1 MKKKGITMLMAAALM
16 VTLAGCG
23 NSNNGGNTET
33 NNAGTAGN
41 ATTTTENAT
50 TDNKPAEPEKK
61 EDVTIKVFQFKVEI
75 ADALQK
81 LAEAYEAETGVK
93 VEIETHGGGEDYSAL
108 LKAELAAGEEPEI
121 FNSSGWA
128 GFDPYVDRATDLS
141 GESWA
146 KDLVEA
152 SKAQISRDGKLL
164 GMPMNLE
171 AYGFTYNKDL
181 FAKAGITALPQTID
195 ELEAAVKKLQD
206 AGITPFALTSEW
218 WSMGIHTMNISL
230 ANHDDP
236 AAFIEDVKAGKA
248 TFKDDPIM
256 KDWLRL
262 VDIMFANGQKNAL
275 TTDYNTQVAEFAAG
289 KYAIIQHGNW
299 IQGMVDEVNPEMNL
313 GMMPVPLKAQ
323 PYAFT
328 GVPNNW
334 IVNNKS
340 AHPEEAKKFLEW
352 MVTSE
357 TGQKFIAT
365 DFKFIPA
372 VSTITPDTAA
382 IGKIGGDFAT
392 FSQEHPEQV
401 KGWNWDRFPDG
412 ITQQWGS
419 AMQEY
424 LGKQITGDQ
433 LLEKFDKAV
442 ADIVKR

>member
-1 MKKKGITMLMAAALM
+1 MKKISFLMLTAMM
-16 VTLAGCG
+16 VIVLLSGCG
-23 NSNNGGNTET
+23 NNTNGETATNAPAKT
-33 NNAGTAGN
+33 NNQA
-41 ATTTTENAT
+41 
-50 TDNKPAEPEKK
+50 AEPDPTDAPKK
-61 EDVTIKVFQFKVEI
+61 DVKIKVFQFKVEI
-75 ADALQK
+75 AEALEK
-81 LAEAYEAETGVK
+81 LAALYEKETGIK

-141 GESWA
+141 GEAWA

-152 SKAQISRDGKLL
+152 SKAQITRDGKLL

-181 FAKAGITALPQTID
+181 FAKAGITELPQTLE
-195 ELEAAVKKLQD
+195 ELEAAAKKLKD

-218 WSMGIHTMNISL
+218 WSMGIHTLNIAF
-230 ANHDDP
+230 ANQADP
-236 AAFIEDVKAGKA
+236 AAFIEDVKAGKVKL
-248 TFKDDPIM
+248 KDDPIM
-256 KDWLRL
+256 KEWIRL
-262 VDIMFANGQKNAL
+262 VDIMFANGQDNAL

-289 KYAIIQHGNW
+289 KYAMIQHGNW
-299 IQGMVDEVNPEMNL
+299 IQGMIDEIDPALNL
-313 GMMPVPLKAQ
+313 GMMAVPLQGK
-323 PYAFT
+323 PNVFT

-340 AHPEEAKKFLEW
+340 AQVEEAKAFLNW

-357 TGQKFIAT
+357 TGKKFIST
-365 DFKFIPA
+365 DFKFVPA
-372 VSTITPDTAA
+372 LSSITPNPEAV
-382 IGKIGGDFAT
+382 GKIGGDFAA
-392 FSQEHPEQV
+392 FANANPEQV

-412 ITQQWGS
+412 ITQQWGA

-424 LGKQITGDQ
+424 LGKQITSDQ

-442 ADIVKR
+442 QDIVKK

>member
-1 MKKKGITMLMAAALM
+1 MKKMMMMLLSAMLVIGMAG
-16 VTLAGCG
+16 GCG
-23 NSNNGGNTET
+23 SGKGNGNGGNT
-33 NNAGTAGN
+33 NAGKEG
-41 ATTTTENAT
+41 TEA
-50 TDNKPAEPEKK
+50 PASPDPTEAPKK
-61 EDVTIKVFQFKVEI
+61 DVTIKVFQFKVEI

-81 LAEAYEAETGVK
+81 MAEEYEKETGVK
-93 VEIETHGGGEDYSAL
+93 VDIETHGGGEDYSAL

-128 GFDPYVDRATDLS
+128 GFDPYVDRAADLS
-141 GESWA
+141 GEPWA

-152 SKAQISRDGKLL
+152 SKAQITRDGKLL

-181 FAKAGITALPQTID
+181 FAEAGITELPKTLD
-195 ELEAAVKKLQD
+195 ELSAAAEKLKA

-218 WSMGIHTMNISL
+218 WSMGIHTLNIAL
-230 ANHDDP
+230 ANQADP

-248 TFKDDPIM
+248 TLKDDPIM
-256 KDWLRL
+256 KDWLKL
-262 VDIMFANGQKNAL
+262 VDIMFANGQDNAM

-299 IQGMVDEVNPEMNL
+299 IQGMVDEVDPELNL
-313 GMMPVPLKAQ
+313 GMMPVPLLET
-323 PYAFT
+323 PNVFT

-334 IVNNKS
+334 IVNSKS
-340 AHPEEAKKFLEW
+340 DQVEEAKAFLNW

-357 TGQKFIAT
+357 TGKRFIAT
-365 DFKFIPA
+365 DFKFVPA
-372 VSTITPDTAA
+372 LTSIEPNPEAVGDIA
-382 IGKIGGDFAT
+382 GDFAV
-392 FSQEHPEQV
+392 FSNANPSQV
-401 KGWNWDRFPDG
+401 KSWNWDRFPDG
-412 ITQQWGS
+412 ITQQWGT

-442 ADIVKR
+442 QDIVKN

>member
-1 MKKKGITMLMAAALM
+1 MKKGITMLLTAALF
-16 VTLAGCG
+16 VVLAGCG
-23 NSNNGGNTET
+23 NGNNGGNAGNNQAGTASNTET
-33 NNAGTAGN
+33 NAGQTNA
-41 ATTTTENAT
+41 E
-50 TDNKPAEPEKK
+50 KPAEEPKK
-61 EDVTIKVFQFKVEI
+61 ENVTIKVFQFKVEI
-75 ADALQK
+75 AEALQK
-81 LAEAYEAETGVK
+81 MAEAYEQETGVK
-93 VEIETHGGGEDYSAL
+93 VEVETHGGGEDYSAL

-121 FNSSGWA
+121 FNSAGWA

-141 GESWA
+141 GEAWA

-181 FAKAGITALPQTID
+181 FAKAGITALPQTLD
-195 ELEAAVKKLQD
+195 ELEAATKKLQD

-218 WSMGIHTMNISL
+218 WSMGIHTLNIAL
-230 ANHDDP
+230 ANHEDP
-236 AAFIEDVKAGKA
+236 ATFIEDVKAGKA
-248 TFKDDPIM
+248 TFKDDPVM

-275 TTDYNTQVAEFAAG
+275 TTDYNTQVAEFSAG
-289 KYAIIQHGNW
+289 KYAMIQHGNW
-299 IQGMVDEVNPEMNL
+299 IQGMVDEVNPELNL
-313 GMMPVPLKAQ
+313 GMMPVPLGAK
-323 PYAFT
+323 PYMFT

-340 AHPEEAKKFLEW
+340 AHAEEAKAFLNW
-352 MVTSE
+352 MVSSE
-357 TGQKFIAT
+357 TGKKYIAT

-372 VSTITPDTAA
+372 VSTIAPDTAA

-392 FSQEHPEQV
+392 FAQEHADQV

-424 LGKQITGDQ
+424 LGKQISGDE
-433 LLEKFDKAV
+433 LLGKLDKAV